1 MKPVDLQKFHQ
12 AIALYQQG
20 HKAEAHTALLALSK
34 EYSTESSVWL
44 WLTYTAD
51 DLVLARSYLY
61 RVQLLNPA
69 SPSLPGAEKWLA
81 GEEAK
86 KLLAG
91 RAAKKPA
98 RQTLKTANQAQPE
111 TSSPPA
117 VEIPPLAVE
126 TAQAAVKPPT
136 PKPEIKPANP
146 TPASE
151 IKAAASTPE
160 IKAAAIAQEPAA
172 PIKTAKGAKA
182 KARPKHRGRLILSL
196 VCLIIFLGLGGA
208 ISAAI
213 LLNGQSADSLWAAG
227 FPVYSNAARLELTPQ
242 DRETIIKSYADTSQP
257 EKVKNLEF
265 EFYKLKKSD
274 KNNAL
279 NFYDR
284 ELTRLGWLAPP
295 RNSVNAN
302 SFNLNSYQKDKQSFF
317 IFTSEVPPDAYPLPS
332 IRSQIHQDE
341 LLLIVFRTEEI

>member
-34 EYSTESSVWL
+34 ENPTESSVWL
-44 WLTYTAD
+44 WLTYTAG
-51 DLVLARSYLY
+51 DLALARSYLY

-69 SPSLPGAEKWLA
+69 NPSLPGAEKWLT

-98 RQTLKTANQAQPE
+98 RQPHRPAKELQPE
-111 TSSPPA
+111 TTSPPP
-117 VEIPPLAVE
+117 VEIPPPVAVE
-126 TAQAAVKPPT
+126 TAQATVKPVTPT
-136 PKPEIKPANP
+136 LAPEIKPATPSP
-146 TPASE
+146 TLE
-151 IKAAASTPE
+151 IKPVAT
-160 IKAAAIAQEPAA
+160 AQGPATR
-172 PIKTAKGAKA
+172 IKTAKGAKA
-182 KARPKHRGRLILSL
+182 KDRPKRRGRLILSL
-196 VCLIIFLGLGGA
+196 ACLVIFLGLGGA
-208 ISAAI
+208 IIAAI
-213 LLNGQSADSLWAAG
+213 LVNGQSADSLEAAG
-227 FPVYSNAARLELTPQ
+227 FPVYSNAARLELTPP

-279 NFYDR
+279 NFYDT

-302 SFNLNSYQKDKQSFF
+302 SFNLNSYQKDRQSFF

-332 IRSQIHQDE
+332 IRSQISQYE
-341 LLLIVFRTEEI
+341 LLLIVIRTEEM

>member
-34 EYSTESSVWL
+34 ENPTESSVWL
-44 WLTYTAD
+44 WLTYTAG
-51 DLVLARSYLY
+51 DLELARSYLY

-69 SPSLPGAEKWLA
+69 NPSLPGAEKWLA
-81 GEEAK
+81 AEEAK

-98 RQTLKTANQAQPE
+98 RQTPKAANLPQPE
-111 TSSPPA
+111 ISFPPA
-117 VEIPPLAVE
+117 VEIPPPPASE
-126 TAQAAVKPPT
+126 TAQAVLKPPA
-136 PKPEIKPANP
+136 PQPEIKPAHP
-146 TPASE
+146 TPTHE
-151 IKAAASTPE
+151 TKAAASVR
-160 IKAAAIAQEPAA
+160 EPAA
-172 PIKTAKGAKA
+172 RIKTAKAAKA
-182 KARPKHRGRLILSL
+182 KIRPKGRGRLILSL
-196 VCLIIFLGLGGA
+196 VCLVIFLGLGGA
-208 ISAAI
+208 IIAAI
-213 LLNGQSADSLWAAG
+213 LVNGPGADSLRAAG
-227 FPVYSNAARLELTPQ
+227 LPVYNNAARLELTPQ
-242 DRETIIKSYADTSQP
+242 ERETIIKSYADTSQP

-274 KNNAL
+274 KNDAL
-279 NFYDR
+279 DFYDR

-341 LLLIVFRTEEI
+341 LLLIVFRAEEI